1 MPREAKPSLRKRR
14 GVWYARVPVAGGGR
28 REVSLRTG
36 DKREAQ
42 AKLRDVALVAAGE
55 VPPGRLTLAEYA
67 STKWLPERVT
77 QIRSG
82 ADEERWLRLH
92 VLPRLGDHVLGELT
106 PPDVAAWVRSLRDD
120 GLAARS
126 VRNAHGVLVAMLGHA
141 TFHGAI
147 LTNPARHLPRGV
159 LPTIGRSKRP
169 AYRAHEVSTL
179 VYDERIDWPRRVVYA
194 IAAFTGCRP
203 GEACGRRWRDLEA
216 REPMRALRIATQ
228 WNDAPLKGSRDEDTA
243 ERLVPVHPELEA
255 VLDAWRRIGW
265 ERHHGRIP
273 TADDFIVCGDIAG
286 TRPFTAN
293 QIVKA
298 HRRDL
303 GRVGLDAD
311 AGAGLHSMRRS
322 FVTMARAAG
331 ADAAD
336 IAEVTHRPKGDVLEA
351 SYTRRSWE
359 TLCSVVARIELRR
372 DEGAE
377 VIRLPLAAAG
387 SGGCS
392 GGSETEVSETT
403 TEKGGGA
410 GNRTASARETL
421 AFPVIRAVRGP
432 SESPTFPEV
441 SESCPQGGGQPP
453 RDSVLALLGVLRVV

>member
-14 GVWYARVPVAGGGR
+14 GIWYALIPLGGGKR

-42 AKLRDVALVAAGE
+42 AKLRDEAEIARGE
-55 VPPGRLTLAEYA
+55 RPLGKLTLAEYA
-67 STKWLPERVT
+67 ERWLPERMS

-92 VLPRLGDHVLGELT
+92 VLPRLGEHVLGELT

-126 VRNAHGVLVAMLGHA
+126 VRNAHGALAAMLGHA

-159 LPTIGRSKRP
+159 LPAIGRSKRP
-169 AYRAHEVSTL
+169 AYRAHEASTL
-179 VYDERIDWPRRVVYA
+179 VYDPRIEWPRRVVYA

-243 ERLVPVHPELEA
+243 ERLVPVHPELDRI
-255 VLDAWRRIGW
+255 LDEWRRVGW

-273 TADDFIVCGDIAG
+273 RADDWIVPGDIGG
-286 TRPFTAN
+286 TVPLTRN
-293 QIVKA
+293 QATKA
-298 HRRDL
+298 HARDL
-303 GRVGLDAD
+303 ARVGLELD
-311 AGAGLHSMRRS
+311 AGAGLHSMRRF
-322 FVTMARAAG
+322 FVSTARNAG

-336 IAEVTHRPKGDVLEA
+336 IAEVTHRPKGDVLEDA
-351 SYTRRSWE
+351 YTRRSWE
-359 TLCSVVARIELRR
+359 ALCSVVERIQLRR

-377 VIRLPLAAAG
+377 VVRLPLVAAV
-387 SGGCS
+387 SVGCS
-392 GGSETEVSETT
+392 VGSETEASEIT

-410 GNRTASARETL
+410 GNRRRVPPRNPGKTHFRPRGPPSALL
-421 AFPVIRAVRGP
+421 AFSGC
-432 SESPTFPEV
+432 S
-441 SESCPQGGGQPP
+441 
-453 RDSVLALLGVLRVV
+453 